1 MQTCAGDA
9 HAAAGSGGLR
19 DAMGRFLAAS
29 AELGYWRREP
39 CAREEGPR
47 EAGSRR
53 QAAGGG
59 AAVARACCALGAWGE
74 RGPDQPH
81 ADVLP
86 AGEGRCSR
94 ARAPRPGDGGGVA
107 HSGNR
112 GAQAGRRVARQRGSA
127 ALLQAAAVMAVLS
140 ALAAPAA
147 ANSVAVPELRFGT
160 VSWTQIGPKTI
171 RFTVDSAWTPLSS
184 PALASDTLECE
195 PRFVE
200 PYSCRNPNEKPKV
213 GAILHM
219 RTPTDQPTSNR
230 WVFGDEHLTGRTNG
244 TALRNMK
251 VVEDKST
258 LLPTDRGYLRTLTTL
273 DYHYPHHGVF
283 HAALTG
289 CCRSWDKLLNHRG
302 YGWNMSATV
311 VVDSLWEPISGLP
324 PSKGGPYSP
333 AVPFVPEILVTKGV
347 TSQFYVKGIDH
358 VRAAAPG
365 LCAAGAGG
373 VTTGCRLS
381 YALANHAEAGFNVS
395 IHSFRQ
401 RLAAVANPVVGT
413 TDLGFPHGVYR
424 SGMFP
429 GSSTDELDARIE
441 LDPVTGR
448 LTVPAE
454 ISDQIGVLTSD
465 TDLYA
470 MSVVVRV
477 TAHAVAR
484 PDGRAARDRRGGEL
498 TPAIT
503 VSLDFPIIFQRKF
516 VPRVALPQ
524 LVSVP
529 AFTPGPADVSTAP
542 YVDFICEYRTDYQLN
557 ATGRVHLLTPPNG
570 LNYTA
575 LGQHGRFLRLDHVED
590 ARFGSNYLVNLSWS
604 APCSATGLYPACVVS
619 CTDAVQ
625 PICSPPAC
633 FRMEVRGD
641 CIQGDATWLAP
652 TPPEYLGHPDLEP
665 LSVLM
670 GHTLQFRVRAG
681 GVPIGERDGI
691 TVSSLVGHANA
702 AVVPLLGVD
711 RFIAVLANPGLPNGA
726 TSTLNVHEG
735 QHNVTRLFQW
745 TPQPGQEGITYM
757 VCFQAQSERKPN
769 YCMPAKRCVRVKAV
783 VPSQEIKAEI
793 VNVLPLDPPK
803 EEPAGRPPPPP
814 PPAPRFIDAE
824 DALAE
829 NTRIQIAPGCLVKV
843 RVSVE
848 RSIQGA
854 TLVPEPTVGLPPGA
868 RLAEVPE
875 LMGKDLGG
883 GVFRDT

>member
-1 MQTCAGDA
+1 
-9 HAAAGSGGLR
+9 
-19 DAMGRFLAAS
+19 
-29 AELGYWRREP
+29 
-39 CAREEGPR
+39 
-47 EAGSRR
+47 
-53 QAAGGG
+53 
-59 AAVARACCALGAWGE
+59 
-74 RGPDQPH
+74 
-81 ADVLP
+81 
-86 AGEGRCSR
+86 
-94 ARAPRPGDGGGVA
+94 
-107 HSGNR
+107 
-112 GAQAGRRVARQRGSA
+112 
-127 ALLQAAAVMAVLS
+127 MAVLS

-258 LLPTDRGYLRTLTTL
+258 LLPTHRGYLRTLTTL

-401 RLAAVANPVVGT
+401 RLAAVANPAVGT

-542 YVDFICEYRTDYQLN
+542 YVDFICEYRTDYQ
-557 ATGRVHLLTPPNG
+557 V
-570 LNYTA
+570 
-575 LGQHGRFLRLDHVED
+575 
-590 ARFGSNYLVNLSWS
+590 
-604 APCSATGLYPACVVS
+604 
-619 CTDAVQ
+619 
-625 PICSPPAC
+625 
-633 FRMEVRGD
+633 
-641 CIQGDATWLAP
+641 
-652 TPPEYLGHPDLEP
+652 
-665 LSVLM
+665 
-670 GHTLQFRVRAG
+670 
-681 GVPIGERDGI
+681 
-691 TVSSLVGHANA
+691 
-702 AVVPLLGVD
+702 
-711 RFIAVLANPGLPNGA
+711 
-726 TSTLNVHEG
+726 
-735 QHNVTRLFQW
+735 
-745 TPQPGQEGITYM
+745 
-757 VCFQAQSERKPN
+757 QAQRLP
-769 YCMPAKRCVRVKAV
+769 PQALLQ
-783 VPSQEIKAEI
+783 PSAS
-793 VNVLPLDPPK
+793 
-803 EEPAGRPPPPP
+803 P
-814 PPAPRFIDAE
+814 PPALRKPSSSHPLALLSPSSCPPLAFALLLPSPPSPRPRHARTHT
-824 DALAE
+824 
-829 NTRIQIAPGCLVKV
+829 NTHTHTHTQTHAH
-843 RVSVE
+843 
-848 RSIQGA
+848 
-854 TLVPEPTVGLPPGA
+854 A
-868 RLAEVPE
+868 RTHARTRDEME
-875 LMGKDLGG
+875 GG
-883 GVFRDT
+883 H